1 MTTVYPISRI
11 YFRQSVIIKRS
22 AYETRQEQQEQEV
35 ISISL
40 NIKQLE
46 DRFLQ
51 EEENYVLNL
60 HEKFQNAWNEISLGE
75 TIISQTAA
83 FFNTGSN
90 SMPPQVFQIVH
101 MQIRYVNPMQQYK
114 ISGQLNNLKSL
125 STRASFKML
134 KL

>member
-1 MTTVYPISRI
+1 M
-11 YFRQSVIIKRS
+11 Q
-22 AYETRQEQQEQEV
+22 QQQEQEV

-60 HEKFQNAWNEISLGE
+60 HEKFQNAWNEVSLGE

-101 MQIRYVNPMQQYK
+101 MQIRYVNP
-114 ISGQLNNLKSL
+114 I
-125 STRASFKML
+125 
-134 KL
+134 

>member
-1 MTTVYPISRI
+1 M
-11 YFRQSVIIKRS
+11 Q
-22 AYETRQEQQEQEV
+22 QQQEQEV

-60 HEKFQNAWNEISLGE
+60 HEKFQNAWNEVSLGE

-101 MQIRYVNPMQQYK
+101 MQIRYVNPMQLYK
-114 ISGQLNNLKSL
+114 ITGQLNNLKIL
-125 STRASFKML
+125 PTTASY
-134 KL
+134 

>member
-1 MTTVYPISRI
+1 M
-11 YFRQSVIIKRS
+11 
-22 AYETRQEQQEQEV
+22 

-101 MQIRYVNPMQQYK
+101 MQIRYVHYKRNIYEGWRGDYNPHACLFVMEVPVLDL
-114 ISGQLNNLKSL
+114 ITGPGLL
-125 STRASFKML
+125 SKYV
-134 KL
+134 